1 MNMTTVPSNQLK
13 AMQHEIESLKEQN
26 ASLSLLVSRYSKGMK
41 DNLAECLKGQE
52 TIAQQAAE
60 IGVLKIAHE
69 AHQTNNLKMLAVL
82 KKQAAEIEKYKA
94 LCDQMGVALDKAQ
107 FTGNPYN
114 YHTTDALE
122 AWRALK

>member
-1 MNMTTVPSNQLK
+1 MQGLIKRLREAAKAKVGGTAMINADDLLK
-13 AMQHEIESLKEQN
+13 TADTLES
-26 ASLSLLVSRYSKGMK
+26 
-41 DNLAECLKGQE
+41 
-52 TIAQQAAE
+52 QAAE
-60 IGVLKIAHE
+60 IASLQETLDDVTRVASDAE
-69 AHQTNNLKMLAVL
+69 NLVIS
-82 KKQAAEIEKYKA
+82 QRDEIEKYKA

>member
-13 AMQHEIESLKEQN
+13 AMQQEIADLKEQLAQLRIE
-26 ASLSLLVSRYSKGMK
+26 ASKAADLIE
-41 DNLAECLKGQE
+41 A
-52 TIAQQAAE
+52 QAAE

-69 AHQTNNLKMLAVL
+69 AHQTNNLKMLVVL

-94 LCDQMGVALDKAQ
+94 LCEQMGIALDKAQ

-122 AWRALK
+122 AWRAMK

>member
-1 MNMTTVPSNQLK
+1 
-13 AMQHEIESLKEQN
+13 MQELISRLRDVAERNSFVENTSLYTESADLIE
-26 ASLSLLVSRYSKGMK
+26 Y
-41 DNLAECLKGQE
+41 
-52 TIAQQAAE
+52 QAAE

-82 KKQAAEIEKYKA
+82 KKQAAEIGKYKA

>member
-1 MNMTTVPSNQLK
+1 MDGVNNAFCSSKEEYEIARLTTKCAGLQGK
-13 AMQHEIESLKEQN
+13 IES
-26 ASLSLLVSRYSKGMK
+26 
-41 DNLAECLKGQE
+41 
-52 TIAQQAAE
+52 QAAE

-122 AWRALK
+122 AWRAMK

>member
-1 MNMTTVPSNQLK
+1 
-13 AMQHEIESLKEQN
+13 MQELIERLHSFAEYEADLADESKWERIEWEAADLIES
-26 ASLSLLVSRYSKGMK
+26 
-41 DNLAECLKGQE
+41 
-52 TIAQQAAE
+52 QAAE

-94 LCDQMGVALDKAQ
+94 LCDQMAYAMEIHGSPFLHHELR
-107 FTGNPYN
+107 YN
-114 YHTTDALE
+114 EALE